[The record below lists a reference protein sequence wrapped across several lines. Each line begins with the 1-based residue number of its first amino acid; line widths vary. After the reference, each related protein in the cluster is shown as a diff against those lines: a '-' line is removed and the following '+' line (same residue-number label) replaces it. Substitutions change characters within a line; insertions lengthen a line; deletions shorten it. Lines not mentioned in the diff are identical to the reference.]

1 MLEFLVAFM
10 IYSFWIGL
18 IGGEVFLLSFRVY
31 FALRHK
37 LSWKKAI
44 VLVLT
49 PCSIGYFHA
58 RKQYSDIQRIYDAA
72 LVVQFFL
79 LLIGG
84 VLIYYAHY
92 M

>member
-18 IGGEVFLLSFRVY
+18 IGGEVFLLSFRIY

-37 LSWKKAI
+37 LPWKMALFV
-44 VLVLT
+44 VLV
-49 PCSIGYFHA
+49 PCSIGYFHI
-58 RKQYSDIQRIYDAA
+58 RKQQSDIQRWYDVAVI
-72 LVVQFFL
+72 LQFLL

-84 VLIYYAHY
+84 VLVYYAHY